1 MTLSS
6 KEQSILSLIR
16 ADTAYENY
24 FFKKVTDIKWFY
36 PLKERGYFSPEKA
49 SGPAPADQ
57 KGYFTIPEWN
67 VLYYLERISERTSVE
82 AQNYIDELLKIIKE
96 VSEYR
101 DSSGRH
107 IDNYR
112 TWYFFAKL
120 LYNIPNERIPVEILQ
135 LIPVWLD
142 SKFDT
147 SVVGSEITTKLLP
160 KFLTEDPEDIR
171 KSEILIQCI
180 TEIKTVQLSE
190 ERAKILDKKEEVEL
204 VIDPYWLRE
213 AFDKYSQIIG
223 EKCSEG
229 IIKDLTKKIRSL
241 LKREEEGT
249 YESFY
254 EQAEYPLT
262 DPLRVLTDILKRLLA
277 FKALSNETMT
287 EQILKEFFKDR
298 YLLFPKI
305 GLYIIGNNIDRYSNV
320 FWKIMESNVGVT
332 IMDTILYIGDELK
345 HLLSNLKELSEK
357 QRDVLQKN
365 IKEAA
370 DRHTFREDKERY
382 KCVYKQE
389 IYQAL
394 LQDAYF
400 RTLYDEMKTI
410 TKVDVELHPA
420 VTGGMTRVGPGPSP
434 FSKEEIL
441 TMPSEKLANYLIT
454 FRTKDFW
461 TGPTVGGL
469 AGVVGEVAKE
479 SPEHFTEDLH
489 CYIDTGYIY
498 VYRIL
503 GGIRDA
509 WNNKKSVNWD
519 KVFQFIEAY
528 INRREFWE
536 DRFIVEEGE
545 WLGGAN
551 HKWIIGVV
559 AELIS
564 DGTRD
569 DAWAFGEEYFEKA
582 KEIIFLI
589 LNMLKPE
596 EEKDIGD
603 YVSYTLNTPLG
614 KTIVS
619 LLLLALRIVRSN
631 KKKGIERDVRWPSE
645 FKEKYDQ
652 LLSAEIAEAF
662 TNLGRYLPNCDFLDK
677 EWTNA
682 NIMKIS
688 KEMGSRNWE
697 AFMCGYLSIGQVY
710 SGLYDSMRPHYE
722 FGLSYPF
729 KAKHDREYLIQH
741 ICVSYL
747 QSKET
752 LHDHQSL
759 FRKIVDIWETE
770 QILEVIGFF
779 WMQRG
784 ILKAVNDENRMM
796 KAKIIDFWKV
806 LFEKYK
812 DKNDDALSQKE
823 KEILSS
829 ASKLAI
835 FLPCIN
841 DESYQWLT
849 LSAAYIHVG
858 YNAHAFIEYLDA
870 LKDRGETKDTAK
882 YIGEIYLKLIE
893 RKLSDYD
900 RVHIRSIVEYLFQAG
915 ETDAADKICD
925 IYGRKGYEFL
935 GDIWGKFH
943 Q

>member
-1 MTLSS
+1 VTLSP

-16 ADTAYENY
+16 ADAAYENY

-36 PLKERGYFSPEKA
+36 PLKEMGYFSPDNA
-49 SGPAPADQ
+49 PGPAPADQ
-57 KGYFTIPEWN
+57 PGYFTIPEWN
-67 VLYYLERISERTSVE
+67 VLSYLERVSEKTSLE
-82 AQNYIDELLKIIKE
+82 ARDYIEELLKIIKD

-112 TWYFFAKL
+112 TWYFFVKI
-120 LYNIPNERIPVEILQ
+120 LYNIPNQRIPVEILQ
-135 LIPVWLD
+135 LIPGWLD
-142 SKFDT
+142 SQFDT
-147 SVVGSEITTKLLP
+147 SVAGSEITTKLLP
-160 KFLTEDPEDIR
+160 KFLTEHPEDIR

-180 TEIKTVQLSE
+180 TEIKTIQLSE

-204 VIDPYWLRE
+204 VIDPYWLKE
-213 AFDKYSQIIG
+213 AFDKHSQIIG
-223 EKCSEG
+223 EKCSED
-229 IIKDLTKKIRSL
+229 IIKDLTKKIRNL

-254 EQAEYPLT
+254 EQAEYPVT

-287 EQILKEFFKDR
+287 EQILKEFLRDR

-305 GLYIIGNNIDRYSNV
+305 GLYIIGNNIDRYSKV
-320 FWKIMESNVGVT
+320 FWEIMESDVGVT
-332 IMDTILYIGDELK
+332 IMGTILYIGDELK
-345 HLLSNLKELSEK
+345 HLLSDLKELSEK
-357 QRDVLQKN
+357 QRDILQKN

-420 VTGGMTRVGPGPSP
+420 VKGGMTRVGPGPSP

-441 TMPSEKLANYLIT
+441 TMPSEKLANYLIS

-479 SPEHFTEDLH
+479 SPEHFTDDLH

-509 WNNKKSVNWD
+509 WNNKKSLNWD
-519 KVFQFIEAY
+519 NVLQFIKAY
-528 INRREFWE
+528 IDRREFWE

-551 HKWIIGVV
+551 HQWIIGVV

-603 YVSYTLNTPLG
+603 YVTYTLNTPLG

-619 LLLLALRIVRSN
+619 LLLLALRIARGN
-631 KKKGIERDVRWPSE
+631 EKKGIKRDVRWPSE

-652 LLSAEIAEAF
+652 LLSAGIAEAF
-662 TNLGRYLPNCDFLDK
+662 TNLGRYLPNCNFLDK
-677 EWTNA
+677 EWTNT
-682 NIMKIS
+682 NIKQMS
-688 KEMGSRNWE
+688 KEMGNRNWE
-697 AFMCGYLSIGQVY
+697 AFMCGYFSIGQVY
-710 SGLYDSMRPHYE
+710 SDLYESMKPHYE

-741 ICVSYL
+741 ICVRYL

-752 LHDHQSL
+752 LHENRSL
-759 FRKIVDIWETE
+759 FRKIIDVWETG

-784 ILKAVNDENRMM
+784 FLKAVDDENRQI

-812 DKNDDALSQKE
+812 DKDEDALNQKD

-835 FLPCIN
+835 FLPRID
-841 DESYQWLT
+841 DESYQWLM
-849 LSAAYIHVG
+849 LSAAHIHVG
-858 YNAHAFIEYLDA
+858 FNAHAFIEYLDA
-870 LKDRGETKDTAK
+870 IKAREETKDTAK

-893 RKLSDYD
+893 RKLPDYD
-900 RVHIRSIVEYLFQAG
+900 RVHIRSIVDYLFQAG
-915 ETDAADKICD
+915 ETDPADKICE
-925 IYGRKGYEFL
+925 IYGRKDYDFL
-935 GDIWGKFH
+935 RDIWDKFH
-943 Q
+943 